1 MNCRLS
7 SATPPHTPLR
17 PGKWGSSKNHT
28 LSEISCL
35 LWAFIFTLLLFLG
48 EHITLSYLVTTLFS
62 STTGAKMQKLPS
74 KDTAPN
80 FGERWADKVA
90 EFGGSWTFII
100 VFTIMMIVWIGLNS
114 WVLFFQPFDPYPYI
128 FLNLVLSCIA
138 ALQAPIIMMSQNRQ
152 ETKDRI
158 RAEKDY
164 HINLRAEH
172 EIQQLRNCL
181 NEYTISQ
188 QDSFN
193 KLHEA
198 IKEFKNHQKN

>member
-1 MNCRLS
+1 
-7 SATPPHTPLR
+7 
-17 PGKWGSSKNHT
+17 
-28 LSEISCL
+28 
-35 LWAFIFTLLLFLG
+35 
-48 EHITLSYLVTTLFS
+48 
-62 STTGAKMQKLPS
+62 MQKLPS
-74 KDTAPN
+74 KDTVPN

-152 ETKDRI
+152 EAKDRI

-164 HINLRAEH
+164 HINLKAEL
-172 EIQQLRNCL
+172 EIQELKAPVK
-181 NEYTISQ
+181 TILAVQ
-188 QDSFN
+188 QDEFR
-193 KLHEA
+193 KLEKY
-198 IKEFKNHQKN
+198 IKQLKSS

>member
-1 MNCRLS
+1 
-7 SATPPHTPLR
+7 
-17 PGKWGSSKNHT
+17 
-28 LSEISCL
+28 
-35 LWAFIFTLLLFLG
+35 
-48 EHITLSYLVTTLFS
+48 
-62 STTGAKMQKLPS
+62 MQKLPS

-152 ETKDRI
+152 EAKDRI

-172 EIQQLRNCL
+172 EIQEMKVSLQ
-181 NEYTISQ
+181 TILHIQ
-188 QDSFN
+188 QDQLDKVN
-193 KLHEA
+193 KIITEL
-198 IKEFKNHQKN
+198 KNR

>member
-1 MNCRLS
+1 
-7 SATPPHTPLR
+7 
-17 PGKWGSSKNHT
+17 
-28 LSEISCL
+28 
-35 LWAFIFTLLLFLG
+35 
-48 EHITLSYLVTTLFS
+48 
-62 STTGAKMQKLPS
+62 MQKLPS

-80 FGERWADKVA
+80 IGERWADKVA

-152 ETKDRI
+152 EAKDRI
-158 RAEKDY
+158 RVEKDY

-172 EIQQLRNCL
+172 EIQEMKVSLQ
-181 NEYTISQ
+181 TILHIQ
-188 QDSFN
+188 QDQLDKVN
-193 KLHEA
+193 KIITEL
-198 IKEFKNHQKN
+198 KNR

>member
-1 MNCRLS
+1 MPERL
-7 SATPPHTPLR
+7 
-17 PGKWGSSKNHT
+17 
-28 LSEISCL
+28 
-35 LWAFIFTLLLFLG
+35 
-48 EHITLSYLVTTLFS
+48 
-62 STTGAKMQKLPS
+62 
-74 KDTAPN
+74 
-80 FGERWADKVA
+80 ADKLA
-90 EFGGSWTFII
+90 SFGGSWWFLICFGLFLTF
-100 VFTIMMIVWIGLNS
+100 WILINS
-114 WVLFFQPFDPYPYI
+114 LVYWLRPADPYPFI
-128 FLNLVLSCIA
+128 FLNLILSCLTAI
-138 ALQAPIIMMSQNRQ
+138 QAPVIMMSQNRQ

>member
-1 MNCRLS
+1 
-7 SATPPHTPLR
+7 
-17 PGKWGSSKNHT
+17 
-28 LSEISCL
+28 
-35 LWAFIFTLLLFLG
+35 
-48 EHITLSYLVTTLFS
+48 
-62 STTGAKMQKLPS
+62 MQKLPS
-74 KDTAPN
+74 KDTVPN

-152 ETKDRI
+152 EAKDRI

-164 HINLRAEH
+164 HINLKAEL
-172 EIQQLRNCL
+172 EIQELKASVK
-181 NEYTISQ
+181 TILAVQ
-188 QDSFN
+188 QDEFR
-193 KLHEA
+193 KLGKY
-198 IKEFKNHQKN
+198 IKQLKSS